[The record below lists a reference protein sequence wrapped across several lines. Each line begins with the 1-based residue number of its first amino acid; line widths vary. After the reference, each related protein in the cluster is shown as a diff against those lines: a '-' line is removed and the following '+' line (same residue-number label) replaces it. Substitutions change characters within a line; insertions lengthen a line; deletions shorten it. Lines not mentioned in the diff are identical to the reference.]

1 MATQSTTSGADK
13 PKMPGGIPYI
23 IGNEAAERFSYYGM
37 RTILVIFMTKYLV
50 DSSGSAD
57 AMTPEEAKVWYHSF
71 STAVYAFPI
80 LGALL
85 SDIFWGKYKTIMA
98 LSVVYCLGHLSLA
111 FMDVH
116 AMTQLLEPRTWL
128 ALGLGLIAVGSGGI
142 KPCVSAHVGDQFKPH
157 QKTLLDK
164 IFSYFYFSI
173 NFGAFLSTLAT
184 PWLLQAYGPAVAFGI
199 PGLLMFIAT
208 YFFWIGRTK
217 FTAIPS
223 VAEKLAIKDG
233 AKLNEN
239 FMKPLMLVMMVLTP
253 VSAAMM
259 GAGIGTILLV
269 TALALLAFGFY
280 FFRTGE
286 QREQFKKTNKYN
298 VQGTLDFSKEVFSK
312 KGLKALFG
320 LGVLYVFIAVFWC
333 LFDQTGSSW
342 VLQADNMNRW
352 VDLRFGPFQMS
363 WLNFELLP
371 SQIQALNP
379 LLILSYIPLFNFV
392 IYPLF
397 QKFVDVTPLRKIGAG
412 FFLTAISFAIIAQAE
427 SLIEAGQTPSIMW
440 QFVAYA
446 IITAGEVLISITALE
461 FSYTQAPHAMKS
473 IIMGVFLLSVSLG
486 NTITAIVNSV
496 IQNPDGTVAL
506 TGTEYYM
513 FFTQLVI
520 AAGVAFIIAAKFYK
534 EESYIQDYEVERVDN
549 PETDAEATTYA

>member
-1 MATQSTTSGADK
+1 MSEAK
-13 PKMPGGIPYI
+13 PKMPRGIPYI

-50 DSSGSAD
+50 DSSGAANTMSG
-57 AMTPEEAKVWYHSF
+57 EEAKVWYHTF
-71 STAVYAFPI
+71 SMAVYAFPI
-80 LGALL
+80 IGALI
-85 SDIFWGKYKTIMA
+85 SDILWGKYKTIMA

-116 AMTQLLEPRTWL
+116 FMTQILEPRTWL

-184 PWLLQAYGPAVAFGI
+184 PWLLAEFGPAVAFGI

-223 VAEKLAIKDG
+223 VAEKLSIQKG
-233 AKLNEN
+233 AKLSEKIA
-239 FMKPLMLVMMVLTP
+239 KPLIKVLVGVTVLGLMGYYLGLTWTLLA
-253 VSAAMM
+253 VAM
-259 GAGIGTILLV
+259 AL
-269 TALALLAFGFY
+269 TALFAVPSV
-280 FFRTGE
+280 
-286 QREQFKKTNKYN
+286 RESMKK
-298 VQGTLDFSKEVFSK
+298 VFPDQMQGTVDFSKEVFSK
-312 KGLKALFG
+312 AGLKALGG

-352 VDLRFGPFQMS
+352 VDLRFGPFQME

-379 LLILSYIPLFNFV
+379 LLILTYIPLFNMV
-392 IYPLF
+392 IYPLVG
-397 QKFVDVTPLRKIGAG
+397 KLVKVTPLRKIGFG
-412 FFLTAISFAIIAQAE
+412 FFLTAVSFAIIAHAE
-427 SLIEAGQTPSIMW
+427 GLIEAGQNPTIMW
-440 QFVAYA
+440 QFYAYA

-461 FSYTQAPHAMKS
+461 FSYTQAPLAMKS

-486 NTITAIVNSV
+486 NFITALVNKL

-506 TGTEYYM
+506 SGVEYYM
-513 FFTQLVI
+513 FFTQLVLF
-520 AAGVAFIIAAKFYK
+520 AGVAFIIAARFYK
-534 EESYIQDYEVERVDN
+534 EESYIQDYEVEREEPLATVN
-549 PETDAEATTYA
+549 ATTQA